1 MRFVHASQYDEALLR
16 SACIPTLIREGG
28 VRRWRY
34 LICTTVA
41 SDAWDDCT
49 NDVFF
54 RWVGKEEVRVDK
66 WAMVLRGKNVDLGRR
81 QSPRLFECK
90 YEDLRRGKGAYVTA
104 AEWTRAMRHQRST
117 FHHFV
122 PIPPPLLAA
131 RYCPCVTRGDIC
143 RDPSSVLAGLWKFVR

>member
-1 MRFVHASQYDEALLR
+1 MGR
-16 SACIPTLIREGG
+16 G
-28 VRRWRY
+28 
-34 LICTTVA
+34 
-41 SDAWDDCT
+41 
-49 NDVFF
+49 
-54 RWVGKEEVRVDK
+54 GKEEVRVDK

-122 PIPPPLLAA
+122 PIPSPPLLAA
-131 RYCPCVTRGDIC
+131 RIILVWPEVRFVATIAA
-143 RDPSSVLAGLWKFVR
+143 PSSVLAGLWKFVRIEIENVSVKSKSNHSICIRK

>member
-1 MRFVHASQYDEALLR
+1 M
-16 SACIPTLIREGG
+16 GWG
-28 VRRWRY
+28 
-34 LICTTVA
+34 
-41 SDAWDDCT
+41 
-49 NDVFF
+49 
-54 RWVGKEEVRVDK
+54 GKEEVRVDK

-122 PIPPPLLAA
+122 PILPPPLLAA
-131 RYCPCVTRGDIC
+131 WYYPCVTRGDIC
-143 RDPSSVLAGLWKFVR
+143 RDHRGPFKRACWALEVRENRN

>member
-1 MRFVHASQYDEALLR
+1 MIGMHSDSDRGRWSKTVALLD
-16 SACIPTLIREGG
+16 LHH
-28 VRRWRY
+28 
-34 LICTTVA
+34 TVA
-41 SDAWDDCT
+41 SDAWDYCT

-54 RWVGKEEVRVDK
+54 RWGGKEEVRVDK

-122 PIPPPLLAA
+122 PIPPLPPPLLAA
-131 RYCPCVTRGDIC
+131 
-143 RDPSSVLAGLWKFVR
+143 W